1 MTKPIVTDKFSLG
14 LDNYS
19 LRQSSNIGEE
29 LTRNDLVERIE
40 VRFDHL
46 QARFDRILIL
56 LEAILNEMQKV

>member
-19 LRQSSNIGEE
+19 LRQNANIGEE
-29 LTRNDLVERIE
+29 LTRNDLTQRIE
-40 VRFDHL
+40 IKFEHL
-46 QARFDRILIL
+46 QVRLDKILII